1 MKPEEIR
8 QTIASQIAKIYL
20 GEVDSEPTQEE
31 IELEAKIQE
40 YLDSDEFKEAFH
52 ILHQNMVLGLPMK
65 YQIKDG
71 KIKAEQY
78 QLGGDCEICKKDK
91 K

>member
-1 MKPEEIR
+1 MEPEEIR

-40 YLDSDEFKEAFH
+40 YLDSDEFKEA
-52 ILHQNMVLGLPMK
+52 
-65 YQIKDG
+65 YE
-71 KIKAEQY
+71 KAKNSNPIFY
-78 QLGGDCEICKKDK
+78 LKP
-91 K
+91 